1 MNVAVLFGG
10 RSTEHKVSCASACN
24 VIENLTDYNVIK
36 IGITE
41 DGKWYLT
48 EASSSDIKSGLWLT
62 SSTNKEVSANLS
74 KGCFEAE
81 GRTLDI
87 DIVFPVLHGK
97 NGEDGTVQG
106 LFECVGVP
114 YVGCGI
120 LASALCMDKVSANR
134 VFDQIGLA
142 HAPWITFTAAEYKN
156 NPEIILSRMAS
167 ELRLP
172 IFVKPSRAGSS
183 VGISKCNTAAELDA
197 AIKEALKVDDIII
210 AENGIVGAKEL
221 EVAVLGK
228 ADAPVASQVGRV
240 MSGEGDEFFN
250 YYSKYDN
257 TESYNMIPA
266 NISPEKAEE
275 IREKALLAFKA
286 CTCKGLARVDFFMD
300 GDENVYINEI
310 NTLPGF
316 TSTSMYPQLLL
327 KGGMTYGQLL
337 SALID
342 AGLN

>member
-1 MNVAVLFGG
+1 M
-10 RSTEHKVSCASACN
+10 
-24 VIENLTDYNVIK
+24 
-36 IGITE
+36 
-41 DGKWYLT
+41 
-48 EASSSDIKSGLWLT
+48 
-62 SSTNKEVSANLS
+62 
-74 KGCFEAE
+74 
-81 GRTLDI
+81 
-87 DIVFPVLHGK
+87 LHGK

>member
-10 RSTEHKVSCASACN
+10 KSTEHRVSCASACN

-41 DGKWYLT
+41 EGRWYLT
-48 EASSSDIKSGLWLT
+48 QASSAHIKDGSWVSDPS
-62 SSTNKEVSANLS
+62 NKEVSANLS

-81 GRTLDI
+81 GSPLDI
-87 DIVFPVLHGK
+87 DILFPVLHGK

-106 LFECVGVP
+106 LFECIGIP

-120 LASALCMDKVSANR
+120 LSSALCMDKVSANR

-142 HAPWITFTAAEYKN
+142 HAPWLTFTAAEYAKDPN
-156 NPEIILSRMAS
+156 ALISRMS
-167 ELRLP
+167 RELEFP

-183 VGISKCNTAAELDA
+183 VGISKCNTEAELTSA
-197 AIKEALKVDDIII
+197 VEEALKVDNLII
-210 AENGIVGAKEL
+210 AEKGICGAMEL

-228 ADAPVASQVGRV
+228 ADSPVASQVGRV

-266 NISPEKAEE
+266 NISEEKSEE
-275 IREKALLAFKA
+275 IRKKALLAFKA
-286 CTCKGLARVDFFMD
+286 CSCNGLARVDFFMD
-300 GDENVYINEI
+300 GAGNVYINEI

-327 KGGMTYGQLL
+327 KGGMSYGELL
-337 SALID
+337 SALIE